1 MTPAPTNAGSPGPI
15 AGNRDRVAALAANV
29 AALRR
34 RFPGLD
40 FARTVPGSLT
50 VAVPAAEWPDG
61 VVPPPPPAVD
71 LRLRLGVTCLD
82 CGADDW
88 RQEKRGGPRCRPCD
102 VRRCVEYQR
111 LPRVAARKALK
122 DRKRRARAA
131 LGAERRT
138 T

>member
-1 MTPAPTNAGSPGPI
+1 VTA
-15 AGNRDRVAALAANV
+15 DRVPVAALAANV

-40 FARTVPGSLT
+40 AARTVPGSLT

-61 VVPPPPPAVD
+61 VVPD
-71 LRLRLGVTCLD
+71 WRLRLGVTCLR

-88 RQEKRGGPRCRPCD
+88 RAQKPGKGGPRCRPCD